1 METAVTL
8 GIDVGGTN
16 TALGYVDQHGECL
29 AESSIATN
37 AEEAAA
43 FLVARLAVKAREL
56 FAPLAGQCAVKAIGI
71 GAPNANY
78 HRGTVVDPPNLSW
91 KGETPLAALM
101 GERFHVPVVV
111 TNDANAAALGEMR
124 FGAARG
130 MRDFIAVTLGTG
142 LGSGIVCNGAL
153 VHGADGF
160 AGEIGH
166 TTVDPRGRLCGCGR
180 RGCLETYASA
190 TGICRTV
197 FELLCN
203 GRDDSVFR
211 GISFKELTAK
221 DVADAARRG
230 DAVALEA
237 FAFTGRVLGAKL
249 ADSVAHTSPE
259 AIILAGGLAN
269 AGDLIFDPTRTSME
283 DHLLAVFKGKV
294 KLLPSGMPKGN
305 GAVLG
310 AAALSWTE
318 VLTRTDAGRGRQMG
332 WRSHDSN
339 AAR

>member
-1 METAVTL
+1 MEHAVTL
-8 GIDVGGTN
+8 GIDIGGTN
-16 TALGYVDQHGECL
+16 TALGYVDRHGVCL
-29 AESSIATN
+29 AESSIATH

-43 FLVARLAVKAREL
+43 LLVARLAVTAREL
-56 FAPLAGQCAVKAIGI
+56 LAPLAGPCAVKAVGI

-78 HRGTVVDPPNLSW
+78 HHGTVVDPPNLGW

-101 GERFHVPVVV
+101 KERFDVPVFV

-130 MRDFIAVTLGTG
+130 MRDFIVITLGTG
-142 LGSGIVCNGAL
+142 LGSGIVCNGGL
-153 VHGADGF
+153 VYGADGF

-166 TTVDPRGRLCGCGR
+166 TTVDPHGRSCGCGR

-197 FELLCN
+197 FELLCD
-203 GRDDSVFR
+203 GRDDSQFR
-211 GISFKELTAK
+211 GVAFRDLTAR

-230 DAVALEA
+230 DPVALAA

-259 AIILAGGLAN
+259 AIILAGGLAH
-269 AGDLIFDPTRTSME
+269 AGDLIFEPTRASME
-283 DHLLAVFKGKV
+283 DHLLGVFKGKV
-294 KLLPSGMPKGN
+294 KLLPSDMPKGN

-318 VLTRTDAGRGRQMG
+318 LLRASPDTP
-332 WRSHDSN
+332 
-339 AAR
+339 